1 MKKIAILFVLSS
13 VLFSCGVSK
22 DLACTLRFANT
33 GRTLDVDEIAFKKLK
48 TMKKVKLL
56 RGIHYSSFQFLAMDQ
71 SLPQPKKATLT
82 MFN

>member
-33 GRTLDVDEIAFKKLK
+33 GRTLDVD
-48 TMKKVKLL
+48 
-56 RGIHYSSFQFLAMDQ
+56 
-71 SLPQPKKATLT
+71 
-82 MFN
+82 